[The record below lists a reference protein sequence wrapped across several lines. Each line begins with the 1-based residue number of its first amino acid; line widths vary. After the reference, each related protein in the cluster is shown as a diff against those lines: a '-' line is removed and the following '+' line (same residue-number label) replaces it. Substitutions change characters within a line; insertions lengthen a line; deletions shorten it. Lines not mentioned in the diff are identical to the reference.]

1 MKSSPKKILLVE
13 DNRADAV
20 LLQDMLARDAQ
31 EQFDISWA
39 SSLRETLER
48 IGHDRFD
55 AILLDLSLPDA
66 HGLDTITQT
75 CAAVPATPILI
86 ITGSTDEHIAT
97 EAVRCGAEDYLVKG
111 QTDARSLVRAIRYA
125 IDRKRMQQERETTM
139 AFLHLVNESTG
150 TRDLIRAATTFLQK
164 QSGCQA
170 VGVRL
175 KEGNDYPYFEARGF
189 PQEFL
194 LKENT
199 LCGQDSTGAVLR
211 DRSGDPMSDCLC
223 DHVICGRFNPS
234 QPFFTA
240 QGSFWTNSTTE
251 LPRHQQSRS
260 VGKHAQPVQRR
271 GIPVGGPDPSVHRRR
286 RLGLLQLNDQRQGM
300 FLPEAIA
307 LWERLAGY
315 LAGALAKY
323 RAQEALEEAD
333 RRKDEFL
340 ATLAHELRN
349 PLAPICNA
357 LNILSRTGDDEA
369 AFRQVRG
376 MMERQVKH
384 LVRLV
389 EDLLDVSR
397 ISRGK
402 IELRKEQLDLAAV
415 VHSAVETSRP
425 LIDTRQHELTVT
437 LPEQPLCVEGD
448 AIRLA
453 QVLSNLLNNAAKY
466 TPNEGRIALSVKG
479 QDEQAVIH
487 VRDNGLGIP
496 PEMLPHVFD
505 MFMQIDRHL
514 EQSQGGLGIGLTLVK
529 SLVEMHGGTVEAH
542 GAGLGQGSE
551 FVVCLPL
558 GREEPAY
565 WSDAEEDAGEPG
577 ATPAVG
583 LRVLVV
589 DDNQDSANSLGLLIQ
604 VLGHDVRTV
613 YDGPSALALAGS
625 FVPDL
630 VLLDIGMPVMDGF
643 EVARRLRQIPALQK
657 AVLVAQTGW
666 GQEEDRRQAQEA
678 GFDHHLVKPVDP
690 NALRELFTWL
700 SAAQ

>member
-175 KEGNDYPYFEARGF
+175 KEGNDYPYFEVRGF

-251 LPRHQQSRS
+251 LAPPAKPIGWQAR
-260 VGKHAQPVQRR
+260 AT
-271 GIPVGGPDPSVHRRR
+271 
-286 RLGLLQLNDQRQGM
+286 
-300 FLPEAIA
+300 
-307 LWERLAGY
+307 
-315 LAGALAKY
+315 GATA
-323 RAQEALEEAD
+323 
-333 RRKDEFL
+333 
-340 ATLAHELRN
+340 RN
-349 PLAPICNA
+349 
-357 LNILSRTGDDEA
+357 
-369 AFRQVRG
+369 
-376 MMERQVKH
+376 
-384 LVRLV
+384 
-389 EDLLDVSR
+389 
-397 ISRGK
+397 
-402 IELRKEQLDLAAV
+402 
-415 VHSAVETSRP
+415 TSRWP
-425 LIDTRQHELTVT
+425 
-437 LPEQPLCVEGD
+437 
-448 AIRLA
+448 
-453 QVLSNLLNNAAKY
+453 
-466 TPNEGRIALSVKG
+466 
-479 QDEQAVIH
+479 
-487 VRDNGLGIP
+487 
-496 PEMLPHVFD
+496 
-505 MFMQIDRHL
+505 
-514 EQSQGGLGIGLTLVK
+514 
-529 SLVEMHGGTVEAH
+529 
-542 GAGLGQGSE
+542 
-551 FVVCLPL
+551 
-558 GREEPAY
+558 
-565 WSDAEEDAGEPG
+565 
-577 ATPAVG
+577 
-583 LRVLVV
+583 
-589 DDNQDSANSLGLLIQ
+589 
-604 VLGHDVRTV
+604 
-613 YDGPSALALAGS
+613 
-625 FVPDL
+625 
-630 VLLDIGMPVMDGF
+630 
-643 EVARRLRQIPALQK
+643 
-657 AVLVAQTGW
+657 
-666 GQEEDRRQAQEA
+666 
-678 GFDHHLVKPVDP
+678 
-690 NALRELFTWL
+690 
-700 SAAQ
+700 

>member
-1 MKSSPKKILLVE
+1 M
-13 DNRADAV
+13 
-20 LLQDMLARDAQ
+20 
-31 EQFDISWA
+31 
-39 SSLRETLER
+39 
-48 IGHDRFD
+48 
-55 AILLDLSLPDA
+55 
-66 HGLDTITQT
+66 
-75 CAAVPATPILI
+75 
-86 ITGSTDEHIAT
+86 
-97 EAVRCGAEDYLVKG
+97 
-111 QTDARSLVRAIRYA
+111 
-125 IDRKRMQQERETTM
+125 
-139 AFLHLVNESTG
+139 
-150 TRDLIRAATTFLQK
+150 
-164 QSGCQA
+164 
-170 VGVRL
+170 
-175 KEGNDYPYFEARGF
+175 
-189 PQEFL
+189 
-194 LKENT
+194 
-199 LCGQDSTGAVLR
+199 
-211 DRSGDPMSDCLC
+211 
-223 DHVICGRFNPS
+223 
-234 QPFFTA
+234 
-240 QGSFWTNSTTE
+240 
-251 LPRHQQSRS
+251 
-260 VGKHAQPVQRR
+260 
-271 GIPVGGPDPSVHRRR
+271 
-286 RLGLLQLNDQRQGM
+286 
-300 FLPEAIA
+300 
-307 LWERLAGY
+307 
-315 LAGALAKY
+315 
-323 RAQEALEEAD
+323 
-333 RRKDEFL
+333 
-340 ATLAHELRN
+340 
-349 PLAPICNA
+349 
-357 LNILSRTGDDEA
+357 
-369 AFRQVRG
+369 
-376 MMERQVKH
+376 KH

-604 VLGHDVRTV
+604 VLGHDVRHGLRRAQCPGV
-613 YDGPSALALAGS
+613 GRVVCARPGAAGHWYAGDGRFRG
-625 FVPDL
+625 
-630 VLLDIGMPVMDGF
+630 
-643 EVARRLRQIPALQK
+643 VARRLRQIPALQK

-700 SAAQ
+700 TRPNDQVSKRRVRGFRISDFGFRISDFGFRISDFGFRISDFYLIPKCHSEIESLSPIIGPVQQSRGLAQATGAVK